1 MRLSPRPRARLGGLA
16 ALFDKVA
23 ARDGRWLRGWAVV
36 LALAVAGAWL
46 AVQAVA
52 QWREAARAQERESL
66 LAHITDILMSQTAG
80 SPLLGAVALLGLS
93 EPALKEVALGTL
105 PPNAPQALTRLAV
118 ARGRFLVSGIYVLA
132 ADGRVV
138 AHETPG
144 NAAVGLDLS
153 SRPYFHQAM
162 RGAVNVYPAL
172 GSNTQER
179 GLYYAAPLYEGDTPA
194 SAIVGV
200 VLVKM
205 SFEPFET
212 QMQRSGFPMVLLSPQ
227 GVAFAATRPEWRYA
241 MSPPLTQERI
251 DAVRRQRQF
260 GALFDNGVAQALPFR
275 ADARE
280 VAVGGVR
287 YALERRPLEWHDPD
301 GAWQIVMLDDLHALL
316 PAAQRWQ
323 IGLGVFTLLLVL
335 GGMLLDMMRH
345 RARMALAME
354 RFRVLGAALQ
364 SSPVAAVITDADGCI
379 DWVNAQYEA
388 NTGYSLDEVRGRKP
402 SLIASGLT
410 PPETYRQM
418 WARLMAGLPW
428 RGEFINQRQDGTIY
442 HDEATLSPV
451 FDDRG
456 RRIAIVGLHENV
468 TERVTAHQALQRRER
483 ELNDA
488 LALQTAIFDNAPPV
502 VLVGDGR
509 VLRFN
514 PAFAQLI
521 GRPNAQLDG
530 RAVADL
536 FGGAEAHGRFLAAV
550 GPQLD
555 AGEAVREVVPLAR
568 RDGMP
573 FEVRLSGRTLPL
585 EGYTRA
591 SLWVVEDV
599 TEARRAE
606 TAMREMNERLVLAQE
621 AGRVGVFDLD
631 IARDHLVFSDKL
643 EALYGLVPRPQGRR
657 LRDWL
662 DALHPEDRPR
672 AQARLERVLTGRA
685 PGLQD
690 SWRVVRPDGTARWL
704 LCTARVERDAAG
716 QARRLIGVQ
725 VDVHD
730 QKELEARLADQLAFQ
745 QALVDA
751 IPIPLFHQDGQGRY
765 RGFNR
770 AYEESF
776 GIRREDFVGK
786 TVLEAGFLSEEDRA
800 GFDADARALR
810 AGGPPIHKE
819 VDLTYADGQIHHT
832 LFWMHG
838 FQRPDGTPGGAIG
851 TLVDITDRQ
860 RAERELRR
868 AKELAEETTALKSNF
883 LANMSHE
890 IRTPMNAIIGM
901 SHLALKSGLTPRQ
914 ADYVGKIQQAGQHLL
929 GVINDILDFSRIEA
943 GKLVVEKQPFVL
955 DRVLE
960 GMADVV
966 GYKAGVKG
974 LELVL
979 DVAADVPPHL
989 VGDALRLG
997 QILINFANNAIK
1009 FTERGEIHV
1018 RVRLV
1023 ERDGRRVR
1031 LRFEVR
1037 DTGIGIAPEQ
1047 MGRLFQSFQQADAST
1062 TRRFGGSGLGLAIS
1076 KNLAELMGGE
1086 VGAESVVGE
1095 GSTFWVALPLE
1106 CAEGASAAPPL
1117 PPALRNGRV
1126 LIVDDNHT
1134 AAAVLADMLRTM
1146 GFETSEC
1153 HDGAQALEMLR
1164 EGADGGEPYGLLLID
1179 WRMPGMDGIELARR
1193 IHELG
1198 LDQAPQMLMVTAYG
1212 RDEIM
1217 PAARAQGIE
1226 TVLVKPVSASVLYD
1240 TLAQPLAH
1248 GWLPAHAHLARPDDE
1263 QPPPRLRGASVLLVE
1278 DNELNQLV
1286 AVELLRGAGFIVD
1299 VAAHGQAALDCVAR
1313 TEYDVVLMDMQMP
1326 VMDGET
1332 ATRRLREDPHHAQLP
1347 IIAMTANA
1355 MESDRQRCF
1364 EAGMNDHVPKPI
1376 EPAMLWRALARW
1388 VRPRPGIGI
1397 DAAIGG
1403 GPDGAGGRRA
1413 GQGEGGI
1420 PLPVGVPGLDVA
1432 CGLQRALGRP
1442 ALYADLLCRFTDGQ
1456 QGTREALGSALRM
1469 GDHATAERLAHTLKS
1484 VAANIGATALSHDA
1498 HLLEQG
1504 LRCASSD
1511 GEEALA
1517 AHAQA
1522 VLDRL
1527 ETLLRGLSAWR
1538 LAAAE
1543 LPAGPGS
1550 AMAGE
1555 LAGGGEG
1562 AAQAA
1567 VERLRCLLAADDPAA
1582 LDFLLQQTILL
1593 RGALGAGFVR
1603 VEAHVR
1609 DFDFEQALALI
1620 GAPPEPSGEAATEA
1634 PQEPAGT

>member
-1 MRLSPRPRARLGGLA
+1 MRMSPRLGSLA
-16 ALFDKVA
+16 SLFDRVA
-23 ARDGRWLRGWAVV
+23 TRDGRWLRGWAVV
-36 LALAVAGAWL
+36 LVLAVAGAWL
-46 AVQAVA
+46 AVLAVA
-52 QWREAARAQERESL
+52 QWRAAARAPERESL
-66 LAHITDILMSQTAG
+66 LAHITDVLMGQTAG

-93 EPALKEVALGTL
+93 EPALKDVALGTL
-105 PPNAPQALTRLAV
+105 PPNAPQALARLAV
-118 ARGRFLVSGIYVLA
+118 ARGRFLVSGAYVLA

-144 NAAVGLDLS
+144 TAAVGLDLS
-153 SRPYFHQAM
+153 NRPYFHQAM
-162 RGAVNVYPAL
+162 RGVVNVYPAL
-172 GSNTQER
+172 GSNSQER

-200 VLVKM
+200 VMVKM

-212 QMQRSGFPMVLLSPQ
+212 QMQRSGYPMVLLSPQ
-227 GVAFAATRPEWRYA
+227 GVAFASTKPEWRFA
-241 MSPPLTQERI
+241 LAPPLTQERI
-251 DAVRRQRQF
+251 DAVRRQRRF
-260 GALFDNGVAQALPFR
+260 GTQFDNGVARALPFGP
-275 ADARE
+275 DTRE
-280 VAVGGVR
+280 ALVDGVR
-287 YALERRPLEWHDPD
+287 YALERRTLEWHDPE
-301 GAWQIVMLDDLHALL
+301 GAWQLVMLDDLHALL
-316 PAAQRWQ
+316 PAPLRWQ
-323 IGLGVFTLLLVL
+323 IGLGVFTLLMVL
-335 GGMLLDMMRH
+335 GGMLMDMLRH

-364 SSPVAAVITDADGCI
+364 SSSVAVVITDADGHI
-379 DWVNAQYEA
+379 DWVNTQYEA
-388 NTGYSLDEVRGRKP
+388 NTGYSLEEVRGRKP

-418 WARLMAGLPW
+418 WSRLMAGLPW

-468 TERVTAHQALQRRER
+468 TERVTAHQELQRRER
-483 ELNDA
+483 QLNDA
-488 LALQTAIFDNAPPV
+488 LAEQTAIFDNAPPV
-502 VLVGDGR
+502 ALVADCR
-509 VLRFN
+509 ILRFN
-514 PAFAQLI
+514 PAFAELI
-521 GRPNAQLDG
+521 GGQPAQLENLD
-530 RAVADL
+530 AADL
-536 FGGAEAHGRFLAAV
+536 FGGAQAHGQFLARIAAR
-550 GPQLD
+550 LA
-555 AGEAVREVVPLAR
+555 AGDAVREVATLTR
-568 RDGMP
+568 RDGAT
-573 FEVRLSGRTLPL
+573 FEARLSGRLLPL
-585 EGYTRA
+585 EGYA
-591 SLWVVEDV
+591 EACIWVIEDV

-606 TAMREMNERLVLAQE
+606 AAMREMNERLVLAQE

-631 IARDHLVFSDKL
+631 LARDHLVLSDKL
-643 EALYGLVPRPQGRR
+643 EALYGLVHRPQGRR

-662 DALHPEDRPR
+662 DAVHPEDRAR
-672 AQARLERVLTGRA
+672 VQARLEAALAGTA
-685 PGLQD
+685 SGLQD

-704 LCTARVERDAAG
+704 LCAARIERDTGGAP
-716 QARRLIGVQ
+716 RRLIGVQ
-725 VDVHD
+725 VDVHE
-730 QKELEARLADQLAFQ
+730 QKELEARLADQLAYQ

-751 IPIPLFHQDGQGRY
+751 IPIPLFHKDGQGRY

-776 GIRREDFVGK
+776 GIRREDYVGK
-786 TVLEAGFLSEEDRA
+786 TVLEAGFLSDEDRA
-800 GFDADARALR
+800 GFDADARAIR
-810 AGGPPIHKE
+810 AGGAPIHKE

-838 FQRPDGTPGGAIG
+838 FHRPDGSPGGAIG

-914 ADYVGKIQQAGQHLL
+914 ADYVAKIQQAGQHLL

-943 GKLVVEKQPFVL
+943 GKLVVEQQPFML

-1018 RVRLV
+1018 RVRLL
-1023 ERDGRRVR
+1023 ERQGRRVQ

-1062 TRRFGGSGLGLAIS
+1062 TRRFGGSGLGLAICR
-1076 KNLAELMGGE
+1076 NLAELMGGE

-1095 GSTFWVALPLE
+1095 GSTFWAVLPLE
-1106 CAEGASAAPPL
+1106 CAEGAPAAPPL

-1134 AAAVLADMLRTM
+1134 AAAVLAEMLRTM
-1146 GFETSEC
+1146 GFEVSES
-1153 HDGAQALEMLR
+1153 HDGTQALDMLR
-1164 EGADGGEPYGLLLID
+1164 DAADGGEPYGLLLID

-1198 LDQAPQMLMVTAYG
+1198 LDHAPQMLMVTAYG

-1217 PAARAQGIE
+1217 PAAREQGIE

-1248 GWLPAHAHLARPDDE
+1248 GWLPAHAHLARPGDD
-1263 QPPPRLRGASVLLVE
+1263 QPPPQLRGASVLLVE

-1286 AVELLRGAGFIVD
+1286 AVELLRDAGFIVD

-1332 ATRRLREDPHHAQLP
+1332 ATRRLRQDPHHAQLP

-1376 EPAMLWRALARW
+1376 EPAVLWRALARW

-1397 DAAIGG
+1397 GLNGALDAA
-1403 GPDGAGGRRA
+1403 PGRT
-1413 GQGEGGI
+1413 GEGEGGL
-1420 PLPVGVPGLDVA
+1420 PLPDGIAGFDGGV
-1432 CGLQRALGRP
+1432 GLQRALGRP
-1442 ALYADLLCRFTDGQ
+1442 ALYADLLCRFVDGQ
-1456 QGTREALGSALRM
+1456 QGTRDALSAALRE

-1484 VAANIGATALSHDA
+1484 VAGNIGATALAHAA
-1498 HLLEQG
+1498 HLLEQD
-1504 LRCASSD
+1504 LRAQPPD
-1511 GEEALA
+1511 GEAVA
-1517 AHAQA
+1517 DHAQA
-1522 VLDRL
+1522 VLEWLDAVL
-1527 ETLLRGLSAWR
+1527 QGLARWR
-1538 LAAAE
+1538 LAAT
-1543 LPAGPGS
+1543 PKAG
-1550 AMAGE
+1550 AMPSHPDADAAAGAGAGE
-1555 LAGGGEG
+1555 AA

-1567 VERLRCLLAADDPAA
+1567 VARLRALLAADDPAA
-1582 LDFLLQQTILL
+1582 LDFLRQQALPL
-1593 RGALGAGFVR
+1593 RAALGEDFVR
-1603 VEAHVR
+1603 VEAHVH
-1609 DFDFEQALALI
+1609 DFDFEQALARI
-1620 GAPPEPSGEAATEA
+1620 GESAEVSRDAAAP
-1634 PQEPAGT
+1634 

>member
-1 MRLSPRPRARLGGLA
+1 MRMSPRLGSLS
-16 ALFDKVA
+16 ALFDKVTQ
-23 ARDGRWLRGWAVV
+23 RDGQWLRGWAVV
-36 LALAVAGAWL
+36 LVLSAIGAWL
-46 AVQAVA
+46 AVAAVA
-52 QWREAARAQERESL
+52 EWREAGRAQEREGL
-66 LAHITDILMSQTAG
+66 LGHAAEVLMGQTAG

-93 EPALKEVALGTL
+93 EPVLKAVALGTL
-105 PPNAPQALTRLAV
+105 PPNAPEALARLAV
-118 ARGRFLVSGIYVLA
+118 VRGRFLLSGVYVLNA
-132 ADGRVV
+132 GGRVV
-138 AHETPG
+138 AHETPASPALG
-144 NAAVGLDLS
+144 MDLS
-153 SRPYFHQAM
+153 HRPYFLQAM

-172 GSNTQER
+172 GSNSQDR

-194 SAIVGV
+194 SVIVGV

-205 SFEPFET
+205 SFEPVET
-212 QMQRSGFPMVLLSPQ
+212 QLQRSGYPMALLSPQ
-227 GVAFAATRPEWRYA
+227 GVAFAATQPEWRYA
-241 MSPPLTQERI
+241 IAPPLTQERI
-251 DAVRRQRQF
+251 DAIRRQRQF
-260 GALFDNGVAQALPFR
+260 GTLFDNGVAQALPFR
-275 ADARE
+275 PDARE
-280 VAVGGVR
+280 AVVGGVR
-287 YALERRPLEWHDPD
+287 YAVERRNLEWHDPD
-301 GAWQIVMLDDLHALL
+301 GPWQLVMLDDLHALL
-316 PAAQRWQ
+316 PAPQRWQ
-323 IGLGVFTLLLVL
+323 IGVGVFALLVVL

-364 SSPVAAVITDADGCI
+364 SSPVAVVITDAEGRI
-379 DWVNAQYEA
+379 DWVNSQYEA

-402 SLIASGLT
+402 SLVASGQT

-418 WARLMAGLPW
+418 WSRLIAGLPW

-456 RRIAIVGLHENV
+456 WRIAIVGLHENV
-468 TERVTAHQALQRRER
+468 TERITAHQELQRRER

-488 LALQTAIFDNAPPV
+488 LAQQTAIFDNAPPV
-502 VLVGDGR
+502 LIVADDHL
-509 VLRFN
+509 LRFN
-514 PAFAQLI
+514 PACLELLGVQPGQLE
-521 GRPNAQLDG
+521 GR
-530 RAVADL
+530 RVETI
-536 FGGAEAHGRFLAAV
+536 FGGEELHRRFMARIEGRLE
-550 GPQLD
+550 
-555 AGEAVREVVPLAR
+555 AGESVREVARLVR
-568 RDGMP
+568 RDGTV
-573 FEVRLSGRTLPL
+573 FEARLSGRLLPL
-585 EGYTRA
+585 QGYA
-591 SLWVVEDV
+591 HACIWVVEDV

-606 TAMREMNERLVLAQE
+606 AAMREMNERLILAQE

-631 IARDHLVFSDKL
+631 LARDHLVFSEKL
-643 EALYGLVPRPQGRR
+643 GALYGLPHRPQGLR
-657 LRDWL
+657 LADWM
-662 DALHPEDRPR
+662 DSLHMEDRPR
-672 AQARLERVLTGRA
+672 VQARLDAALAGRA
-685 PGLQD
+685 TGLQD
-690 SWRVVRPDGTARWL
+690 SWRVVRPDGSERWL
-704 LCTARVERDAAG
+704 LCSARIERDAEG
-716 QARRLIGVQ
+716 RARRLIGVQ
-725 VDVHD
+725 VDVHE
-730 QKELEARLADQLAFQ
+730 QKQLEARLADQLAFQ

-751 IPIPLFHQDGQGRY
+751 IPIPLFHKDGDGRY

-770 AYEESF
+770 AYEEAF
-776 GIRREDFVGK
+776 GIRREDFLGK
-786 TVLEAGFLSEEDRA
+786 TVHEAGFLNQAERA
-800 GFDADARALR
+800 EFEADARTIR

-819 VDLTYADGQIHHT
+819 VDLTYADGEIHHT

-838 FQRPDGTPGGAIG
+838 FQRPDGSPGGSIG

-914 ADYVGKIQQAGQHLL
+914 ADYVAKIQQAGQHLL

-943 GKLVVEKQPFVL
+943 GKLVVEKQPFML

-979 DVAADVPPHL
+979 DVAPDVPPHL

-1018 RVRLV
+1018 RVRVV
-1023 ERDGRRVR
+1023 ERHGRRVL

-1037 DTGIGIAPEQ
+1037 DTGIGVAPEQ

-1086 VGAESVVGE
+1086 VGAESAVGA
-1095 GSTFWVALPLE
+1095 GSTFWVMLPLE
-1106 CAEGASAAPPL
+1106 CAESVPHAPPL

-1134 AAAVLADMLRTM
+1134 AAAVLSEMLRNM
-1146 GFETSEC
+1146 GFETRES
-1153 HDGAQALEMLR
+1153 HAGAQALDMLR
-1164 EGADGGEPYGLLLID
+1164 DAAADGEPYGLLLID

-1217 PAARAQGIE
+1217 PAAREQGIE
-1226 TVLVKPVSASVLYD
+1226 TVLVKPVSASLLYD

-1248 GWLPAHAHLARPDDE
+1248 GWLPAHAHLARPDDD
-1263 QPPPRLRGASVLLVE
+1263 QPPPQLRGASVLLVE

-1299 VAAHGQAALDCVAR
+1299 VAAHGQAALDCVAH

-1332 ATRRLREDPHHAQLP
+1332 ATRRLRADPRHARLP

-1355 MESDRQRCF
+1355 MESDRRRCF

-1376 EPAMLWRALARW
+1376 EPGMLWRALARW

-1397 DAAIGG
+1397 GGAVGDA
-1403 GPDGAGGRRA
+1403 PPAGA
-1413 GQGEGGI
+1413 GQGGAPEA
-1420 PLPVGVPGLDVA
+1420 LPGDVEGLDIA
-1432 CGLQRALGRP
+1432 AGLQRALGRP
-1442 ALYADLLCRFTDGQ
+1442 ALYGDLLRRFMDGQ
-1456 QGTREALGSALRM
+1456 RDTAAALQAALHG
-1469 GDHATAERLAHTLKS
+1469 GDRGVAERLAHTLKS
-1484 VAANIGATALSHDA
+1484 VAGNIGAIPLA
-1498 HLLEQG
+1498 HAAHQLEQA
-1504 LRCASSD
+1504 LRAD
-1511 GEEALA
+1511 GAGGDVS
-1517 AHAQA
+1517 AQA
-1522 VLDRL
+1522 LVVCGRLDA
-1527 ETLLRGLSAWR
+1527 LLLGLAQWR
-1538 LAAAE
+1538 LAGAQ
-1543 LPAGPGS
+1543 P
-1550 AMAGE
+1550 
-1555 LAGGGEG
+1555 G
-1562 AAQAA
+1562 AAQAGA
-1567 VERLRCLLAADDPAA
+1567 AAAADASDGGTEAAQQSALAQLCTLLRADDPGAVE
-1582 LDFLLQQTILL
+1582 FLQQQAVLL
-1593 RGALGAGFVR
+1593 RRALGPGFAAA
-1603 VEAHVR
+1603 ETHIR
-1609 DFDFEQALALI
+1609 DFDFEHALAVI
-1620 GAPPEPSGEAATEA
+1620 DAPPEPSIVSGAA
-1634 PQEPAGT
+1634 